1 MELNIVIE
9 ILFGL
14 FIFAIVRGLYVMGGL
29 LNGIKTLS
37 NYQDDQ
43 LVLKT
48 VKTRELKRKVIEGT
62 FLMMFIASIGF
73 AMYLFATSGS
83 M

>member
-1 MELNIVIE
+1 MELNIAIE
-9 ILFGL
+9 ILLGL
-14 FIFAIVRGLYVMGGL
+14 FFVALVRGLYVMAGL
-29 LNGIKTLS
+29 LNGIKTLA

-48 VKTRELKRKVIEGT
+48 VKTRELKRKIIEGT
-62 FLMMFIASIGF
+62 LLMMFIASIGF

>member
-1 MELNIVIE
+1 MELNIAIE
-9 ILFGL
+9 ILLGL
-14 FIFAIVRGLYVMGGL
+14 FFVALVRGLYVMTGL
-29 LNGIKTLS
+29 LNGIKTLA

-48 VKTRELKRKVIEGT
+48 VKTRELKRKVIEGIL
-62 FLMMFIASIGF
+62 LMMFIASIGF

>member
-9 ILFGL
+9 ILLGL
-14 FIFAIVRGLYVMGGL
+14 FFTGLVRGLYVMGGL
-29 LNGIKTLS
+29 LNGIQALS
-37 NYQDDQ
+37 TYKDDQ

-48 VKTRELKRKVIEGT
+48 VKTRELKRKIIEGT
-62 FLMMFIASIGF
+62 LLMMVVASIGF